1 MNNSQ
6 YRRDEIKDN
15 IDFAINKAIK
25 EKPHETNIIADLK
38 SYLYEVF
45 DIDNEG

>member
-1 MNNSQ
+1 MNDSQ
-6 YRRDEIKDN
+6 FRMDEIKDN

-25 EKPHETNIIADLK
+25 ENQHDMNIIADLK

-45 DIDNEG
+45 DIDNEE